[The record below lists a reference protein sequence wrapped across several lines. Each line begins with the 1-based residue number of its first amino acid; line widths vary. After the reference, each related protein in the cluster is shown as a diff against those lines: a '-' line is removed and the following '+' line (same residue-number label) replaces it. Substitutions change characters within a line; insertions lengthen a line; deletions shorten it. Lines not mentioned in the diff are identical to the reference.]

1 MISGII
7 DSNQKIVSS
16 GLIFNV
22 DAAQRR
28 SYPTTG
34 TTWTDLSGNGKD
46 GILINGA
53 AYDSANG
60 GTIQLDGTNDYINI
74 SPIVNL
80 SNVSQFTFSSFV
92 KINSVNVKALFS
104 YGVGS
109 SFSNDILIF
118 FNISPSLL
126 FIQVN
131 NGADGSAT
139 IPYTNLSTYA
149 NICVVYDGSLSTNA
163 DKLKLYINGS
173 LSTLT
178 FDSLYSV
185 PTTTANV
192 TSAECRIGSYVATNG
207 FFLSGNIATASIYN
221 RALTSTEVGQNFNA
235 IKSRF
240 GL

>member
-1 MISGII
+1 MIGIV
-7 DSNQKIVSS
+7 DSNQKIVNN
-16 GLIFNV
+16 GLIMNL

-34 TTWTDLSGNGKD
+34 TTWTDISANGKD

-53 AYDSANG
+53 AFDTANG
-60 GTIQLDGTNDYINI
+60 GTIQLDGTNDYVNI
-74 SPIVNL
+74 SPVVNL

-104 YGVGS
+104 YGINGS
-109 SFSNDILIF
+109 FTNDILIF
-118 FNISPSLL
+118 FNTAPNLL
-126 FIQVN
+126 YIQVN

-139 IPYTNLSTYA
+139 IPYSNISTYA
-149 NICVVYDGSLSTNA
+149 NICIVYDGSLSTNA

-178 FDSLYSV
+178 FDALYSV

-192 TSAECRIGSYVATNG
+192 TSAECRLGSYVATNG
-207 FFLSGNIATASIYN
+207 FFLSGNIGTASIYN
-221 RALTSTEVGQNFNA
+221 RALTATEVGQNFNA